1 MVKWA
6 LVVWFEDGQWSVKE
20 TRFVNGMGDARPQIS
35 IFDLWSR
42 GLLELQSRRL
52 MDTISC
58 LILIDLFYSID
69 NSDSETVK
77 LLLMKII
84 ESIHHLSFEKKNEDT
99 KFLSETARFADA
111 DASVTADLQNAILNI
126 VVNVK

>member
-1 MVKWA
+1 M
-6 LVVWFEDGQWSVKE
+6 VVWFEVGQWSVKE
-20 TRFVNGMGDARPQIS
+20 TRFVNGMGDPRPQIS
-35 IFDLWSR
+35 IFELWSR
-42 GLLELQSRRL
+42 GLLER
-52 MDTISC
+52 MDIVLC

-77 LLLMKII
+77 LLLMTII

-126 VVNVK
+126 VVNGIPMGGDIIKV

>member
-1 MVKWA
+1 
-6 LVVWFEDGQWSVKE
+6 
-20 TRFVNGMGDARPQIS
+20 
-35 IFDLWSR
+35 
-42 GLLELQSRRL
+42 
-52 MDTISC
+52 MDIVLC

-77 LLLMKII
+77 LLLMTII

-126 VVNVK
+126 VVNGIPMGGDIIKV